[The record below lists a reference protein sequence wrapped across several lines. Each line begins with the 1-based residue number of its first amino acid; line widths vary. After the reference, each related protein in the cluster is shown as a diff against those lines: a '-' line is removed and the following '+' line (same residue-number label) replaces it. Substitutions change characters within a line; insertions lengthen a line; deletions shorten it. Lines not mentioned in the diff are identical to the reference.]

1 MSSKALG
8 GLCLYGVIMTA
19 STAVL
24 AYLLSTSC
32 GIDSEIEG
40 FNNEVDNKIQ
50 KGLVNVDFS
59 SSGKGSCEPWESYG
73 FRLFEWMC
81 ISIMTILFSYWLLR
95 KVLGKKGLIQR
106 WKARKEKVKSEK
118 IEKMKSTLRKQ
129 GLIIEEVEKGTIGT
143 DEHKPAEP
151 TVRYY
156 GKETLATV

>member
-40 FNNEVDNKIQ
+40 SNNEVDNKIQ
-50 KGLVNVDFS
+50 KGHDNVDFS
-59 SSGKGSCEPWESYG
+59 SSGKGSCEPWEGLG
-73 FRLFEWMC
+73 FRVFEWLC
-81 ISIMTILFSYWLLR
+81 ISIMTILFSYWAVK

-106 WKARKEKVKSEK
+106 WKARKEKAKSEK

-129 GLIIEEVEKGTIGT
+129 GLIIEEVEKGAIGT

-151 TVRYY
+151 TVR
-156 GKETLATV
+156 

>member
-8 GLCLYGVIMTA
+8 GLCLSGFIMTA

-40 FNNEVDNKIQ
+40 SNNEVDNKIQ
-50 KGLVNVDFS
+50 KGLVNVNFS
-59 SSGKGSCEPWESYG
+59 SSGKGSCEPWEGLG
-73 FRLFEWMC
+73 FHLFEWLC
-81 ISIMTILFSYWLLR
+81 ISIMTILFSYWALK
-95 KVLGKKGLIQR
+95 KVLVKKGLIQR
-106 WKARKEKVKSEK
+106 WKARKEKNKSEK

-129 GLIIEEVEKGTIGT
+129 GLIIEEVEKGAIET

-151 TVRYY
+151 TVGYY
-156 GKETLATV
+156 GKETPAAV

>member
-24 AYLLSTSC
+24 AYLLSTSS
-32 GIDSEIEG
+32 GIDSEIERS
-40 FNNEVDNKIQ
+40 NNEVDNKIQ

-59 SSGKGSCEPWESYG
+59 SSGKGSCEPWEEYG

-81 ISIMTILFSYWLLR
+81 ISIMTILFSYWSLK

-129 GLIIEEVEKGTIGT
+129 GLIIEEVEKGAIGT

>member
-40 FNNEVDNKIQ
+40 SNNEVDNKIQ

-59 SSGKGSCEPWESYG
+59 SSGIGSCEPWEGLG
-73 FRLFEWMC
+73 FRVFEWLC
-81 ISIMTILFSYWLLR
+81 ISIMTILFAYWAAR
-95 KVLGKKGLIQR
+95 KVLGEKGLIQR
-106 WKARKEKVKSEK
+106 WKARKEKAKSEK
-118 IEKMKSTLRKQ
+118 
-129 GLIIEEVEKGTIGT
+129 G
-143 DEHKPAEP
+143 
-151 TVRYY
+151 
-156 GKETLATV
+156 